1 MKDFNILYFTN
12 VILHI
17 IALSYILGT
26 SGFFTLMLIKVDD
39 KNSFIRF
46 LKSYID
52 YLPFFFLL
60 FIITNISYII
70 TNKRFSTIFK
80 IDPYVKILVG
90 IYIPFV
96 IISII
101 VAYHLYNKISKLIKL
116 DLPLLLNKEWW
127 KIKVDISVIMEFYFV
142 ILIIEALLIYLIYF
156 K

>member
-1 MKDFNILYFTN
+1 MKNLNILYFTN

-26 SGFFTLMLIKVDD
+26 SGFFTLMLLRVDD
-39 KNSFIRF
+39 KNSFIKL
-46 LKSYID
+46 LKNYTD

-60 FIITNISYII
+60 FIITDITYII
-70 TNKRFSTIFK
+70 TSGKFLTILK
-80 IDPYVKILVG
+80 IDPYVKLLVK
-90 IYIPFV
+90 IYISFV
-96 IISII
+96 IASLL
-101 VAYHLYNKISKLIKL
+101 VAYHLYNKITKLIKI

-142 ILIIEALLIYLIYF
+142 ILIIEALLVYLIYF